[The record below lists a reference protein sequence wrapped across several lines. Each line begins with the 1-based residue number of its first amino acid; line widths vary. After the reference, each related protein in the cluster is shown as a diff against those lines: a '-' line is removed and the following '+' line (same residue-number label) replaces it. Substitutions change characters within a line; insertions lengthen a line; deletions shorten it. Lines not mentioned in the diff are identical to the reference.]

1 MEEVKTRPLS
11 DYVDKI
17 EFSVLHFGLIKMI
30 QNKSGKVLLFR
41 RFRLSAKRHRAPWL
55 TLIEFIPGFLRCR

>member
-30 QNKSGKVLLFR
+30 QNKSDKKSF
-41 RFRLSAKRHRAPWL
+41 SSDPSD
-55 TLIEFIPGFLRCR
+55 